1 MRSGGGWSP
10 CLRALGGQTAFWKEK
25 KRMASGNGLASTSA
39 LVAKRPS
46 ALGPFPRYIWI
57 HQDTPQDS
65 LDKACH
71 EIWKRVQGLPE
82 ALQPRT
88 SKEQLSAPMAGT
100 PRDKRL
106 SFQEEA
112 LELTSSKDEI
122 SLLVEQEFLSLTKE
136 HLILVTE
143 GSGELEELGSSP
155 EGPRLP
161 APRLLVPSLM
171 AGSSERSGASV
182 MAGDKLLEPKVAVS
196 VIGSRQDCDSAM
208 PKVTSILRAA
218 KVKSAKGAED
228 RGCSLGASNM
238 EIGQLLAQFPL
249 KSTEMPKVPD
259 EMVLEETRV
268 IKDFLQNSMF
278 SGPGP
283 REPGGLGPLLL
294 LPPPPPPAPSAKL
307 DKLLELPAPK
317 KQLPVFAKIC
327 SKPEADPAVEEHRLM
342 EWNPGTKE
350 LTKARESLLLSQWTQ
365 SQKDPFGEEGC
376 SDPVGSMSVALP
388 TKKPAWPAEKNL
400 LYEFL
405 GDTKNPSGQ
414 LRLRSKVEVD
424 GLELKLNPPA
434 TGADKNNLKYTG
446 NVFTPRFATGLT
458 SATLN
463 QPLWL
468 NLNYPP
474 LPVLTNPATFPQC
487 QGLYPQRAARMPY
500 QQTLHPQL
508 GGYSRQV
515 TPYSPQQMGQQVFH
529 SSYTPLLGY
538 IPFVQPNYPYSQRTP
553 QKLSSNPRDPS
564 PMAGDG
570 PQCLFPQAFRFGSTS
585 GGPLMNSP
593 YFSSSGNGINF

>member
-1 MRSGGGWSP
+1 M
-10 CLRALGGQTAFWKEK
+10 
-25 KRMASGNGLASTSA
+25 
-39 LVAKRPS
+39 
-46 ALGPFPRYIWI
+46 
-57 HQDTPQDS
+57 
-65 LDKACH
+65 
-71 EIWKRVQGLPE
+71 
-82 ALQPRT
+82 
-88 SKEQLSAPMAGT
+88 
-100 PRDKRL
+100 
-106 SFQEEA
+106 
-112 LELTSSKDEI
+112 
-122 SLLVEQEFLSLTKE
+122 
-136 HLILVTE
+136 
-143 GSGELEELGSSP
+143 
-155 EGPRLP
+155 
-161 APRLLVPSLM
+161 PSLM

-196 VIGSRQDCDSAM
+196 VIGSQQDCDSAL

-228 RGCSLGASNM
+228 RGRSLGASNM
-238 EIGQLLAQFPL
+238 EIGQLLSQFPL
-249 KSTEMPKVPD
+249 KSTEMAKVPE

-283 REPGGLGPLLL
+283 KEPGGLGPFLL
-294 LPPPPPPAPSAKL
+294 LPPPPPPAPVAKL
-307 DKLLELPAPK
+307 DKLLEIPAPK

-350 LTKARESLLLSQWTQ
+350 LTKARQSLLLSQWTQ
-365 SQKDPFGEEGC
+365 SQKEPFGEEGC
-376 SDPVGSMSVALP
+376 SDPMGSMSVAPP

-405 GDTKNPSGQ
+405 GATKNPSGQ

-446 NVFTPRFATGLT
+446 NVSTPRFATGLT

-474 LPVLTNPATFPQC
+474 PPVFTNPATFPQC
-487 QGLYPQRAARMPY
+487 QQPPHERAQKSLLEDGTARGGKPQS
-500 QQTLHPQL
+500 PQL
-508 GGYSRQV
+508 TVSQTQLTADVWTPDRSVLLAAVGGSYGARWNPFSPSYLNCSFLKLTV
-515 TPYSPQQMGQQVFH
+515 AESHAIAMNPTP
-529 SSYTPLLGY
+529 TD
-538 IPFVQPNYPYSQRTP
+538 I
-553 QKLSSNPRDPS
+553 KNPIRVS
-564 PMAGDG
+564 HESVHEW
-570 PQCLFPQAFRFGSTS
+570 C
-585 GGPLMNSP
+585 
-593 YFSSSGNGINF
+593 

>member
-1 MRSGGGWSP
+1 
-10 CLRALGGQTAFWKEK
+10 
-25 KRMASGNGLASTSA
+25 MASGNGLASSSA

-143 GSGELEELGSSP
+143 GSGELEALGSSP
-155 EGPRLP
+155 EGPRLS
-161 APRLLVPSLM
+161 APRLLMPSLM

-228 RGCSLGASNM
+228 RGRSLGASNM
-238 EIGQLLAQFPL
+238 EIGQLLSQFPL
-249 KSTEMPKVPD
+249 KSTEMPKVPE

-283 REPGGLGPLLL
+283 KEPGGLGPFLL
-294 LPPPPPPAPSAKL
+294 LPPPPPPWPLAKL
-307 DKLLELPAPK
+307 DKLLEIPAPK

-350 LTKARESLLLSQWTQ
+350 LTKARQSLLLSQWTQ

-376 SDPVGSMSVALP
+376 SDPVGSMSVAPP

-400 LYEFL
+400 LF
-405 GDTKNPSGQ
+405 
-414 LRLRSKVEVD
+414 
-424 GLELKLNPPA
+424 NPPA

-446 NVFTPRFATGLT
+446 NVSTPRFATGLT

-474 LPVLTNPATFPQC
+474 PPVFTNPATFPQC
-487 QGLYPQRAARMPY
+487 QGLHPQRAARMPY

-508 GGYSRQV
+508 GCYSRQV

-553 QKLSSNPRDPS
+553 QKLSGNPRDPS

-570 PQCLFPQAFRFGSTS
+570 PQCLFPQAFGFGSTS